1 MNFLGNILRDD
12 PSSALSNIFLIL
24 FFFILIV
31 VSFGFYYDYV
41 KNKKNEKKISILERA
56 IKDLIEEFRSFE
68 LLLSDQKKILQEYK
82 YTLEKLEQ
90 ETSRLADSSKED
102 STITTAIKMASEGKT
117 LQEISDLT
125 GMATEEIEPIIKFHG
140 K

>member
-1 MNFLGNILRDD
+1 MNILGNILKED
-12 PSSALSNIFLIL
+12 PSSALTNVFLV
-24 FFFILIV
+24 FFIFILII
-31 VSFGFYYDYV
+31 VSLAFYYDYI
-41 KNKKNEKKISILERA
+41 KNKNNEKKISILERA

-102 STITTAIKMASEGKT
+102 STITTAIKMAGEGKT
-117 LQEISDLT
+117 LQEISEFT

>member
-1 MNFLGNILRDD
+1 MNILGNILKED
-12 PSSALSNIFLIL
+12 PSSALTNVFLV
-24 FFFILIV
+24 FFTFILII
-31 VSFGFYYDYV
+31 VSLAFYYDYM

-102 STITTAIKMASEGKT
+102 STITTAIKMAGEGKT
-117 LQEISDLT
+117 LQEISEFT

>member
-1 MNFLGNILRDD
+1 MNFLATILRED
-12 PSSALSNIFLIL
+12 PSSALSNIFLVL
-24 FFFILIV
+24 FFFILII
-31 VSFGFYYDYV
+31 VSLGFYYDYV

>member
-1 MNFLGNILRDD
+1 MNFLGSILKED
-12 PSSALSNIFLIL
+12 PSSALSNIFIIL
-24 FFFILIV
+24 FIFIFIISSL
-31 VSFGFYYDYV
+31 GFYYDYI

-117 LQEISDLT
+117 LQEISDYT

>member
-1 MNFLGNILRDD
+1 MNILGNILKED
-12 PSSALSNIFLIL
+12 PSSALTNVFLV
-24 FFFILIV
+24 FFIFILIT
-31 VSFGFYYDYV
+31 VSLAFYYDYM
-41 KNKKNEKKISILERA
+41 KNNKNEKKISILERA

-102 STITTAIKMASEGKT
+102 STITTAIKMAGEGKT
-117 LQEISDLT
+117 LQEISDFT

>member
-1 MNFLGNILRDD
+1 MNILGNILKED
-12 PSSALSNIFLIL
+12 PSSALTNVFLV
-24 FFFILIV
+24 FFIFILII
-31 VSFGFYYDYV
+31 VSLGFYYDFI

-102 STITTAIKMASEGKT
+102 STITTAIKMAGEGKT
-117 LQEISDLT
+117 LQEISEFT

>member
-1 MNFLGNILRDD
+1 MNILGNILKED
-12 PSSALSNIFLIL
+12 PSSALTNIFLV
-24 FFFILIV
+24 FFIFILII
-31 VSFGFYYDYV
+31 VSLGFYYDYI

-68 LLLSDQKKILQEYK
+68 LLLSDQKKILLEYK

-102 STITTAIKMASEGKT
+102 STITTAIKMAGEGKT
-117 LQEISDLT
+117 LQEISEFT